1 MDDSSILKTD
11 PGQDLFQH
19 GMSSNAV
26 LITLSLLLL
35 WGGRISYIF
44 VKEGLKDWTFDS
56 TQTESKSVNNLFD
69 YVMWQLVSGFC
80 TCLESNPGNSLCCL
94 ILVLAY

>member
-1 MDDSSILKTD
+1 MGDSSTLKTN
-11 PGQDLFQH
+11 PEQDLLQH

-44 VKEGLKDWTFDS
+44 VEEGLKELDLQFRMN
-56 TQTESKSVNNLFD
+56 QNLSAI
-69 YVMWQLVSGFC
+69 YLTLPC
-80 TCLESNPGNSLCCL
+80 GN
-94 ILVLAY
+94 